1 LNENGMNN
9 KEPDKTFFLSE
20 IIGNKVMLKGK
31 KVGKLGDLV
40 IVESAKLPAVTH
52 VVVKRPFGN
61 PSLLAPW
68 DKVVTFGQDEL
79 VIDVED
85 IKTIEG
91 QPGEQMLLLRDHVLD
106 KKILDL
112 EDTEVEVVYDLKLAL
127 KNGKMFVS
135 AVDSSRYGRM
145 RRFGFQKTA
154 DHQQNA
160 HGPNENIIPWTY
172 VQPLPPNL
180 TSFKGEVKLKILREN
195 LSEMQPADIA
205 DMLEELDR
213 DHRVM
218 VFNQL
223 ETERASDTL
232 EEIDPN
238 VQRELVSSLNK
249 DRVAELINQMTPG
262 QAADLFG
269 ALSHDETGEIL
280 PKIHQDLAVKVRS
293 ILEKQEEKAIN
304 YATTRFIKVAQDH
317 TADEIQTDYPKL
329 AKGKMVVMYFYVV
342 DENDKLLGVLDIKE
356 LLEAPDDALLKDLMV
371 TNIFALHPDS
381 TLKEAS
387 LLFARYDFRAIPIT
401 DENDKMLGVVPYR
414 DVMRLTHHLV
424 E

>member
-1 LNENGMNN
+1 MNENGTNN
-9 KEPDKTFFLSE
+9 KEPDRTFFLSE
-20 IIGNKVMLKGK
+20 IIGNKVICNGK

-40 IVESAKLPAVTH
+40 IVESAKFPAVTH
-52 VVVKRPFGN
+52 IVVKRPFGN
-61 PSLLAPW
+61 PPLLPPW
-68 DKVVTFGQDEL
+68 DKVKSFGEDEI
-79 VIDVED
+79 VIEVDSIDTVEGAP
-85 IKTIEG
+85 E
-91 QPGEQMLLLRDHVLD
+91 EHMLLLRDHVLD

-112 EDTEVEVVYDLKLAL
+112 EDTEVEVVYDLKLVL

-145 RRFGFQKTA
+145 RRFGFRKTA
-154 DHQQNA
+154 DHKQNA
-160 HGPNENIIPWTY
+160 LAPNENIIPWTY

-180 TSFKGEVKLKILREN
+180 TSFKGEVKLNILRDN

-205 DMLEELDR
+205 DMLEDLDR
-213 DHRVM
+213 DHRVV

-223 ETERASDTL
+223 EMEHASDTL

-238 VQRELVSSLNK
+238 FQRELISSLNK
-249 DRVAELINQMTPG
+249 DKVAELINQMTPG

-269 ALSHDETGEIL
+269 ALSHDETEEIL
-280 PKIHQDLAVKVRS
+280 PKVAKDLAVKVRS

-304 YATTRFIKVAQDH
+304 FSTARFIKVGPDL
-317 TADEIQTDYPKL
+317 TTDEVQNDYPKI
-329 AKGKMVVMYFYVV
+329 AKGKMVVMYLYVV

-356 LLEAPDDALLKDLMV
+356 LLEAPDEALLKDVMI
-371 TNIFALHPDS
+371 TNIITLYPGS

-387 LLFARYDFRAIPIT
+387 VLFARYDFRAIPIT
-401 DENDKMLGVVPYR
+401 DENDRMIGVVPYR
-414 DVMRLTHHLV
+414 DVMKLTHHFV